1 MAGNADAAAR
11 LAVAQQCDS
20 LLSRPNISTFD
31 ESLGAADYARWR
43 RDLLD
48 MAASIHIAFK
58 ATLLTQQNFAL
69 GAPTPASMTSHT
81 PTGRDPQGNRPE
93 GATRKGTPLT
103 PRFPRAPARPARERL
118 PLLVRCCRS
127 NTAAD
132 APHKLQKR
140 LVGLLASRRHFMVTE
155 VG

>member
-1 MAGNADAAAR
+1 MAGAADTAAR

-58 ATLLTQQNFAL
+58 ATLLTQQNFPL
-69 GAPTPASMTSHT
+69 GAVYKDADTLFWTQQ
-81 PTGRDPQGNRPE
+81 QGFLFR
-93 GATRKGTPLT
+93 R
-103 PRFPRAPARPARERL
+103 
-118 PLLVRCCRS
+118 
-127 NTAAD
+127 
-132 APHKLQKR
+132 
-140 LVGLLASRRHFMVTE
+140 SRRCVR
-155 VG
+155 

>member
-1 MAGNADAAAR
+1 MAGAADAAAR

-58 ATLLTQQNFAL
+58 ATLLTQQNFPLAL
-69 GAPTPASMTSHT
+69 FITMQTFFWT
-81 PTGRDPQGNRPE
+81 QQQGFLFRRP
-93 GATRKGTPLT
+93 R
-103 PRFPRAPARPARERL
+103 RC
-118 PLLVRCCRS
+118 VR
-127 NTAAD
+127 
-132 APHKLQKR
+132 
-140 LVGLLASRRHFMVTE
+140 
-155 VG
+155 